1 MYSYLYRLKNEL
13 VDTGWEGKSTR
24 MIFLLINL
32 VSQWQ
37 VRCVDLKPIE
47 ELDTGKINN
56 HKQQRNIYSI
66 FRSIFLF
73 NHRIRTF
80 IFFVFNMIF
89 KNNFERNY
97 SKI

>member
-24 MIFLLINL
+24 MIFLLINF

-56 HKQQRNIYSI
+56 HKPMKKY
-66 FRSIFLF
+66 LF
-73 NHRIRTF
+73 NLY
-80 IFFVFNMIF
+80 
-89 KNNFERNY
+89 FE
-97 SKI
+97 ILI